1 MTDNAAEL
9 RLRHLRELALRAHHS
24 GRAQFTCFLEP
35 PEEISARSAANEADT
50 RAQFF
55 GGYDGAERRVAGF
68 SDAEIPAEE
77 FPIAALELRWNPKF
91 SAPDHRD
98 LLGAAMGLGIE
109 RDATGD
115 IAFGAEDGV
124 AYFFVREDMAAYVCA
139 NLESAGRAHLSVT
152 PAAEPPKLRPPE
164 GITVRVTVSSERMDA
179 VLAEGC
185 NLSRAQAQKLI
196 AQGLVKRNH
205 AVELRGDIHLA
216 EGDLLSVRGFGR
228 MRIEALEG
236 NTRKGRRAVRL
247 FKYT

>member
-1 MTDNAAEL
+1 MNDAAADL
-9 RLRHLRELALRAHHS
+9 RLRHLHEQALRAHLS

-35 PEEISARSAANEADT
+35 PEEIAARSAANDADT
-50 RAQFF
+50 RVWFC
-55 GGYDGAERRVAGF
+55 GGYDDAERRVAGF
-68 SDAEIPAEE
+68 SDAEIPAED

-91 SAPDHRD
+91 SAPEHRD

-115 IAFGAEDGV
+115 IVFGAEDGA
-124 AYFFVREDMAAYVCA
+124 AYFFVREDMSAYVCA
-139 NLESAGRAHLSVT
+139 NFESAGRARLRVSPMT
-152 PAAEPPKLRPPE
+152 EPPKIRPPE
-164 GITVRVTVSSERMDA
+164 GIRIRVTVSSERLDA
-179 VLAEGC
+179 VIAEGC

-205 AVELRGDIHLA
+205 VVELRGDIHLT
-216 EGDLLSVRGFGR
+216 EGDLLSVRGCGR
-228 MRIEALEG
+228 LRVEALEG